1 MAKKNYTPEEMQ
13 AKMDK
18 KSANCKLFF
27 GTFTKALAVFLAV
40 VIAWSLV
47 AIAYTAPSMG
57 GTVVAGTA
65 TNNGGSTNTD
75 DNTGSTDAPITEDE
89 NLLGGDE
96 TTDVPAGD
104 ETTDAPAGD
113 ETTDAPA
120 GNDAPAAAKTKAEV
134 AKLLNEVTAKAAKG
148 SYKWTRK
155 SWYTK
160 ELDVGN
166 ATGTLNKVIQMV
178 DENATLDSVVGGF
191 LSISGKESDPAWEG
205 QVKNGKLPAEG
216 KMKEDKF
223 LLKGFTLTEADI
235 KDMVVSG
242 NTYKLQINACKTPL
256 KDGKNA
262 LHHVTNDFITKDEVA
277 KGVADGLG
285 SLGNLVTINELDV
298 DYTAILV
305 TVVVENNAL
314 KSVNMSYTMTVNAL
328 KLKAMGMNITG
339 TGAGKMECSYSNFA

>member
-57 GTVVAGTA
+57 GTVVAGPA
-65 TNNGGSTNTD
+65 TNNSTSTD
-75 DNTGSTDAPITEDE
+75 NNSGSTDAPITEDE
-89 NLLGGDE
+89 NLLGDDTTNDVVTDDE
-96 TTDVPAGD
+96 VAGD
-104 ETTDAPAGD
+104 DATGDGTTS
-113 ETTDAPA
+113 
-120 GNDAPAAAKTKAEV
+120 DAPAAATSKADV
-134 AKLLNEVTAKAAKG
+134 AKLLNDVTAKAAKG

-155 SWYTK
+155 SWFTK
-160 ELDVGN
+160 KLDVGN

-191 LSISGKESDPAWEG
+191 LSISGTESDPAWEG

-216 KMKEDKF
+216 RMKEDKF

-242 NTYKLQINACKTPL
+242 NTYKLQLNACKTPL

-305 TVVVENNAL
+305 TAVVENNTL
-314 KSVNMSYTMTVNAL
+314 KSVEISYTMTVNSL
-328 KLKAMGMNITG
+328 KLKAMGMNVDG
-339 TGAGKMECSYSNFA
+339 NGAGKMVCTYSNFA

>member
-1 MAKKNYTPEEMQ
+1 
-13 AKMDK
+13 
-18 KSANCKLFF
+18 
-27 GTFTKALAVFLAV
+27 
-40 VIAWSLV
+40 
-47 AIAYTAPSMG
+47 MG

-65 TNNGGSTNTD
+65 TNNSTSTD
-75 DNTGSTDAPITEDE
+75 NNSGSTDAPITEDE

-96 TTDVPAGD
+96 TTD
-104 ETTDAPAGD
+104 APAGD
-113 ETTDAPA
+113 ESTDAPA
-120 GNDAPAAAKTKAEV
+120 DGEATDTPDAGNSDAPAAATSKADV

-155 SWYTK
+155 SWFTK
-160 ELDVGN
+160 KLDVGN
-166 ATGTLNKVIQMV
+166 ATDTLNKVIQMV
-178 DENATLDSVVGGF
+178 DKNATLDSVVGGF
-191 LSISGKESDPAWEG
+191 LSISGTESDPAWEG
-205 QVKNGKLPAEG
+205 QVTNGKLPAEG
-216 KMKEDKF
+216 RMKEDKF

-285 SLGNLVTINELDV
+285 SLGNLVTINSLDV

-305 TVVVENNAL
+305 TAVVENNTL
-314 KSVNMSYTMTVNAL
+314 KSVKLSYTMTVNSL
-328 KLKAMGMNITG
+328 KLKAMGMNVDG
-339 TGAGKMECSYSNFA
+339 NGAGKMEASYTM

>member
-57 GTVVAGTA
+57 GTVVAGPA
-65 TNNGGSTNTD
+65 TNNSTSTD
-75 DNTGSTDAPITEDE
+75 NNSGSTDAPITEDE
-89 NLLGGDE
+89 NLLGDDTTNDVVTDDE
-96 TTDVPAGD
+96 VAGD
-104 ETTDAPAGD
+104 DATGDDTTS
-113 ETTDAPA
+113 
-120 GNDAPAAAKTKAEV
+120 DAPAAATSKADV
-134 AKLLNEVTAKAAKG
+134 AKLLNDVTAKSAKG

-155 SWYTK
+155 SWFTK
-160 ELDVGN
+160 KLDVGN
-166 ATGTLNKVIQMV
+166 ATDTLNKVIQMV
-178 DENATLDSVVGGF
+178 DKNATLDSVVGGF
-191 LSISGKESDPAWEG
+191 LSISGTESDPAWEG
-205 QVKNGKLPAEG
+205 QVTNGKLPAEG
-216 KMKEDKF
+216 RMKEDKF
-223 LLKGFTLTEADI
+223 LLKVFTLTEADI

-256 KDGKNA
+256 KDCKNA

-305 TVVVENNAL
+305 TAVVENNTL
-314 KSVNMSYTMTVNAL
+314 KSVKLSYTMTVNSL
-328 KLKAMGMNITG
+328 KLKAMGMNVDG
-339 TGAGKMECSYSNFA
+339 NGAGKMEASYTM